1 MSLGFG
7 GAVVIPRRGAAE
19 SAESYIDRLI
29 PVLEGALTPN
39 TGAAPTL
46 YDNQGRIVVGPGGV
60 YAYSSTGGLAV
71 APNVVTIDT
80 QDIVDAAINTQK
92 IIQATGIETIT
103 INSGGTGYAVGDALT
118 FTETGATGATGVVSA
133 VSSTGVI
140 TAVAI
145 TNQGEG
151 YSDAVVV
158 GVTSSG
164 GSGADLS
171 ASTKSFLALDEAI
184 IGTAQLGD
192 AVIVTA
198 KIGEAQ
204 IVNASIADLAVNDA
218 KIANASVAKLTA
230 GTILADGIFVGGEQI
245 ELDGTATQINVSDD
259 QTIPQNRVTIG
270 RLGAGDSNYGIQIR
284 DASGNLILS
293 SGSSANISGTFVTNL
308 NASNITTG
316 TLNAGVVSVT
326 NLNASNITA
335 GTIGAAYIGAGT
347 IDATK
352 LSVSQLSA
360 ISADLGTVTAGTVN
374 GVEINGAE
382 INGGRYE
389 NITSSDP
396 NPMYLEVSGSNSRC
410 IEVWAYGP
418 TNSRGLVAYAPEP
431 NGIGVTAQATGSAGI
446 GVEAR
451 AAGGGARALV
461 VTGTSA
467 ITSNIAQ
474 VTAESTSY
482 NAPALRVDVARSAN
496 AAFSYFVGRASGGSD
511 VAVRLSG
518 DGSGYCDGSWTG
530 GGADYAEYF
539 ESLTG
544 LSIPVGTSVVLD
556 GDKVRAA
563 TGADDPTD
571 IMGVVRPKGAS
582 VVIGNAAWNRW
593 YGKYLR
599 DDYGAPLMEEYT
611 VYRWGAD
618 DDHHESENPEDAP
631 EGAEAVV
638 QQRRALNPAYDPDAA
653 YIPRS
658 ERPEWCVVGL
668 MGQIAITK
676 GKPINPNWRKMKD
689 ISATVEMW
697 LVR

>member
-60 YAYSSTGGLAV
+60 YAYSSNGGLAV

-92 IIQATGIETIT
+92 IIQDTGIETIT

-151 YSDAVVV
+151 YSNAVTV

-184 IGTAQLGD
+184 IGTAQIGD
-192 AVIVTA
+192 GVIVTA
-198 KIGEAQ
+198 KIGDAQ

-245 ELDGTATQINVSDD
+245 ELDGTATQIVVRDD
-259 QTIPQNRVTIG
+259 QTVPQDRVTIG

-308 NASNITTG
+308 NASNIT
-316 TLNAGVVSVT
+316 
-326 NLNASNITA
+326 A

-352 LSVSQLSA
+352 LNVAELSA
-360 ISADLGTVTAGTVN
+360 ISANLGTVTAGSMSAVSISSATFSS
-374 GVEINGAE
+374 GTITGGSISGATYQ
-382 INGGRYE
+382 N
-389 NITSSDP
+389 
-396 NPMYLEVSGSNSRC
+396 VSGSETQPMYIELGATSSRC
-410 IEVWAYGP
+410 YDAVNTGGSA
-418 TNSRGLVAYAPEP
+418 RGLVAQVSGSSSIGVSSNSSGT
-431 NGIGVTAQATGSAGI
+431 NGIGVRASASFSSSALALYANALSGVTAQAVTTIEADSTSYASTMLNVVCARSATTSYEFA
-446 GVEAR
+446 VFR
-451 AAGGGARALV
+451 SGGGADNEFRLV
-461 VTGTSA
+461 
-467 ITSNIAQ
+467 
-474 VTAESTSY
+474 
-482 NAPALRVDVARSAN
+482 
-496 AAFSYFVGRASGGSD
+496 
-511 VAVRLSG
+511 G
-518 DGSGYCDGSWTG
+518 DGNAFADGSWTG

-544 LSIPVGTSVVLD
+544 AAIPVGQTVVLD
-556 GDKVRAA
+556 GDKVRNA
-563 TGADDPTD
+563 TMSDDPAD
-571 IMGVVRPKGAS
+571 IMGVIRPKGAS

-593 YGKYLR
+593 HGKYLR
-599 DDYGAPLMEEYT
+599 DDYGAPVMEEYT
-611 VYRWGAD
+611 VYRWWDGD
-618 DDHHESENPEDAP
+618 DWTESEIAEDAP

-638 QQRRALNPAYDPDAA
+638 QQRRALNPAYDPDAP
-653 YIPRS
+653 YTPRS
-658 ERPEWCVVGL
+658 ERPEWCVVGM

-676 GKPINPNWRKMKD
+676 GRPVNPNWRKMKD
-689 ISATVEMW
+689 ISPTVELW

>member
-7 GAVVIPRRGAAE
+7 GAVVIPRRGATE

-92 IIQATGIETIT
+92 IIQATGIETVT
-103 INSGGTGYAVGDALT
+103 IVSGGTGYAVGDAVT
-118 FTETGATGATGVVSA
+118 FTETGGTGATGVVSA

-151 YSDAVVV
+151 YSNAVTV

-164 GSGADLS
+164 GSGASLT

-184 IGTAQLGD
+184 IGTAQIGD
-192 AVIVTA
+192 GVIVTA
-198 KIGEAQ
+198 KIGDAQ

-218 KIANASVAKLTA
+218 KIANASVSKLTA

-245 ELDGTATQINVSDD
+245 ELDGTATQISVSDD
-259 QTIPQNRVTIG
+259 QTVPQNRVTIG

-308 NASNITTG
+308 NASNINTG
-316 TLNAGVVSVT
+316 TLNA
-326 NLNASNITA
+326 AR
-335 GTIGAAYIGAGT
+335 IGAGT

-352 LSVSQLSA
+352 LNVATLSA
-360 ISADLGTVTAGTVN
+360 ITANLGTVNAGTIN
-374 GVEINGAE
+374 GVNINGS
-382 INGGRYE
+382 RYE

-418 TNSRGLVAYAPEP
+418 TNSRGLVAYAVNP
-431 NGIGVTAQATGSAGI
+431 NGIGVTAQASGSAGI

-482 NAPALRVDVARSAN
+482 NAPALRVDVARAAN
-496 AAFSYFVGRASGGSD
+496 SAFSYFVGRASGGSD

-544 LSIPVGTSVVLD
+544 LSIPVGDPVVLD
-556 GDKVRAA
+556 GDKVRSA
-563 TGADDPTD
+563 TGADDPAD

-593 YGKYLR
+593 HGKYLR
-599 DDYGAPLMEEYT
+599 DDYGAPVMEEYT
-611 VYRWGAD
+611 VYRWGPD
-618 DDHHESENPEDAP
+618 DDHHESENAEDAP

-638 QQRRALNPAYDPDAA
+638 QQRRKLNPDYDPNAA
-653 YIPRS
+653 YTPRS
-658 ERPEWCVVGL
+658 ERPEWCVIGL

-676 GKPINPNWRKMKD
+676 GRPVNPNWRKMKD
-689 ISATVEMW
+689 ISPTVELW